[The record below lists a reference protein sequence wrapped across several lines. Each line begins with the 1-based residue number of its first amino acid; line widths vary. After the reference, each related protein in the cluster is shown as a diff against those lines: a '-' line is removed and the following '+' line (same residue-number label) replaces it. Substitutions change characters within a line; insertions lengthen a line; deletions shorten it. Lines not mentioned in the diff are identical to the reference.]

1 MCSVEQRSTTL
12 AATLDH
18 DICST
23 KAPRVGGMGRNSRDS
38 RNDSRDRTPRNVD
51 VGRLFRADS
60 GGDRQLVLECT
71 RGNAFPTHRKSTVTV
86 VMDVMDV
93 TISNSIGSATAGAQ
107 RGSTDSESEDGRW
120 REWKRKGRDEDTL
133 FRRRVRTVL
142 VDVAGVVALGGAL
155 WFVSATWL

>member
-1 MCSVEQRSTTL
+1 
-12 AATLDH
+12 
-18 DICST
+18 
-23 KAPRVGGMGRNSRDS
+23 
-38 RNDSRDRTPRNVD
+38 
-51 VGRLFRADS
+51 
-60 GGDRQLVLECT
+60 
-71 RGNAFPTHRKSTVTV
+71 
-86 VMDVMDV
+86 MDVMDV